1 MRMVLF
7 LLGLLLTQRVLAE
20 PDTFGVGSG
29 RSGALSVRNS
39 DMVVI
44 NRYTLLST
52 GGVAGARE
60 LAVSDA
66 SGFTA
71 GELVLLHP
79 SSGVTPVP
87 ASGAQAPVDLSLG
100 PVGRFEFARVASVSG
115 TVVTLTAP
123 LLHDHPAPGTQVV
136 SVPEYTSVQVAEKAT
151 LRAAPWD
158 GKVGGLLVF
167 LVTGTLTNE
176 GSITVAGM
184 GFRGGRSFNHTSL
197 QGCEGLDVPV
207 AQGGSYKGE
216 GLVAERFGVTSGR
229 GNLANAGGGGNCRNA
244 GGGGG
249 GHGGVGGV
257 GGRSLD
263 DRRNVGGL
271 GGAPVLY
278 APAER
283 LIFGGGGGEGESN
296 DTYGTGGGAGGGV
309 MLIRAGRVQGQ
320 GRFLANGSAAADTA
334 LPGDDGAGGGGAGGA
349 ISLRSGGGLEC
360 KAVEASGG
368 KGGGTTNAS
377 LGTGPGGGGAG
388 GVVFLQGAPLACPQV
403 VLAGAAGLSSADKDA
418 RGAGPLQGQEGLS
431 QGLSKTLES
440 PLGPPPAPVLRRPA
454 NGARGVSSQ
463 PRFEGT
469 AAPGSRIHL
478 FLDGQPFAEFSLSET
493 QNRFT
498 FRASEPLALGVHE
511 VRVSSTLLGIRGALS
526 APVSF
531 EVGGEVTP
539 EPSAVVMVVPLEGA
553 RVEPTPLLAGKSPP
567 DVTVSI
573 EVDAVEVA
581 RVAADADGRFRYVL
595 TASQALSPG
604 THQVSA
610 RVVGTEE
617 GEALFSQVT
626 TFEVMAPLETEAGC
640 GCGTASGGGLG
651 ALVLLLGAR
660 ASRRRARGP
669 ARRPP
674 AHLPRGPTPR
684 EPPAPPAPR

>member
-1 MRMVLF
+1 MLA
-7 LLGLLLTQRVLAE
+7 LLVTQRVLAE

-29 RSGALSVRNS
+29 RSGALSVRDS
-39 DMVVI
+39 DSVVI
-44 NRYTLLST
+44 NRYTLLNT
-52 GGVAGARE
+52 GVVSGARE

-79 SSGVTPVP
+79 SLGLTTVP
-87 ASGAQAPVDLSLG
+87 ASGAQAPVELSSG
-100 PVGRFEFARVASVSG
+100 PVGRFEFARVESVSG
-115 TVVTLTAP
+115 KVVTLTAP
-123 LLHDHPAPGTQVV
+123 LFYAHPAPGTQVV

-167 LVTGTLTNE
+167 LVTGTLTNA
-176 GSITVAGM
+176 GSLTVTGM
-184 GFRGGRSFNHTSL
+184 GFRGGRSLDHASL

-207 AQGGSYKGE
+207 AQGGAYKGE
-216 GLVAERFGVTSGR
+216 GLVAERFDVASGR
-229 GNLANAGGGGNCRNA
+229 GNLANGGGGGNCHNA

-263 DRRNVGGL
+263 GARSVGGL

-278 APAER
+278 APFER
-283 LIFGGGGGEGESN
+283 LVFGGGGGEGES
-296 DTYGTGGGAGGGV
+296 DDVYGTGGGAGGGV

-320 GRFLANGSAAADTA
+320 GRFLANGSAAADTV
-334 LPGDDGAGGGGAGGA
+334 LPGNDGAGGGGAGGA
-349 ISLRSGGGLEC
+349 ISLRVGGGLEC
-360 KAVEASGG
+360 QLVEASGG
-368 KGGGTTNAS
+368 KGGSTTNAT

-388 GVVFLQGAPLACPQV
+388 GVVFLQGSPLACPQV
-403 VLAGAAGLSSADKDA
+403 VSAGAAGVSSADKDS
-418 RGAGPLQGQEGLS
+418 RGAGPLQGEEGPS
-431 QGLSKTLES
+431 QGLSKTLAS
-440 PLGPPPAPVLRRPA
+440 PFGSLAPPVLSRPA
-454 NGARGVSSQ
+454 NGARGVSSL
-463 PRFEGT
+463 PLFEGR
-469 AAPGSRIHL
+469 AAPGSRIYL
-478 FLDGQPFAEFSLSET
+478 FLDGQPYAEFSLGESQDSFSYAAAE
-493 QNRFT
+493 
-498 FRASEPLALGVHE
+498 ALALGVHE
-511 VRVSSTLLGIRGALS
+511 VKVSSTLLGIHSALS
-526 APVSF
+526 APSSF

-539 EPSAVVMVVPLEGA
+539 EPPAVVMVVPLEGA

-567 DVTVSI
+567 DVTVAI

-581 RVAADADGRFRYVL
+581 RVSADADGRFRYVL
-595 TASQALSPG
+595 IASQALSPG

-610 RVVGTEE
+610 RVLGTEE
-617 GEALFSQVT
+617 GEPLFSQVT

-651 ALVLLLGAR
+651 ALALLLGAR

-669 ARRPP
+669 GRPP
-674 AHLPRGPTPR
+674 PARLPRGPAPG
-684 EPPAPPAPR
+684 ESPAPPAPR